1 MPTQWF
7 DWGQSGR
14 GLGQALIGANN
25 AYQHGFEGEMSKLGK
40 AALMAAQS
48 RAADAVARKND
59 EDASAS
65 QQRRQ
70 FQTPEF
76 GNKIAASLAGLTEPQ
91 RMETDAYLNSG
102 TWTKPLPV
110 DVSGPPEPTTQAP
123 GWAKPETMQ
132 RYNLGRAAHLVN
144 LGATGNTNA
153 EQIADAFAKLLGQG
167 RIDNAM
173 ANPQTIPDFGA
184 TMAAS
189 QGKPLYTQGAN
200 GVMQLFTG
208 DERIN
213 EVGKTA
219 AQENRAQAA
228 NAYASAEKNRAGAAL
243 SRSKIDAAGG
253 GRVITLADGT
263 EIEIPGR
270 PAKPM
275 PSSALKLQ
283 QEEIDA
289 LSAATG
295 LDKDLGAVL
304 AQLDDGS
311 LSLGLAKN
319 LMSSGRNF
327 VGASNENSRN
337 YASFRATLER
347 LRNESLRLN
356 KGVQTE
362 GDAQRAWNELVASI
376 NDPEVVKQRLNEIV
390 RVNQRA
396 AMLREQ
402 NINVIRSN
410 FGNPPLDVT
419 NYLKQAATL
428 GPKLGAGETAGGAAP
443 SNSAPQK
450 LQRGQV
456 MDGFRFKGGDP
467 SNPAS
472 WEPVR

>member
-48 RAADAVARKND
+48 RAADAVAMKHE
-59 EDASAS
+59 EDVSAS

-76 GNKIAASLAGLTEPQ
+76 GSKIAASLAGLTEPQ

-110 DVSGPPEPTTQAP
+110 DVSGPPEPTPQAP
-123 GWAKPETMQ
+123 DWAKPETMQ
-132 RYNLGRAAHLVN
+132 RYNLGRAAHLTN

-153 EQIADAFAKLLGQG
+153 EQIVDAFAKLLGQG

-173 ANPQTIPDFGA
+173 ANPQTIHDFGA
-184 TMAAS
+184 AMAAS

-213 EVGKTA
+213 DVGKTA

-228 NAYASAEKNRAGAAL
+228 NAYASAEKNRAGAEQIRNEIANPATGKAPTGY
-243 SRSKIDAAGG
+243 RFAP
-253 GRVITLADGT
+253 DGNL
-263 EIEIPGR
+263 EAIPGG
-270 PAKPM
+270 PADIKAGELGEKAKIREQVLSQM
-275 PSSALKLQ
+275 ANSVLD
-283 QEEIDA
+283 EI
-289 LSAATG
+289 S
-295 LDKDLGAVL
+295 
-304 AQLDDGS
+304 Q
-311 LSLGLAKN
+311 AKN
-319 LMSSGRNF
+319 LTGGTTTGAGGLLRSIPMTEARKLDGHIQTIRANLGFDRLQLMREMSPTG
-327 VGASNENSRN
+327 GALGQV
-337 YASFRATLER
+337 A
-347 LRNESLRLN
+347 
-356 KGVQTE
+356 VQ
-362 GDAQRAWNELVASI
+362 ELVALQSSVAML
-376 NDPEVVKQRLNEIV
+376 DQLQKPADL
-390 RVNQRA
+390 RA
-396 AMLREQ
+396 ALNKIEGHY
-402 NINVIRSN
+402 NKWLDVIRKADAQK
-410 FGNPPLDVT
+410 P
-419 NYLKQAATL
+419 
-428 GPKLGAGETAGGAAP
+428 GAGGTASGAAP
-443 SNSAPQK
+443 GNSAPQK